1 MIPLA
6 DINRQDNEIK
16 KEIEEAIKKVLESGW
31 FILGK
36 ELENFEKEFAE
47 YCGKKFG
54 IGVGNGT
61 DAIFLALKA
70 FEIGNDDEVITVA
83 NTAIPTVSA
92 IVATGAKP
100 ILVDCGE
107 DYLIDVN
114 KIEEKI
120 NSKTKAIVPVHLYGQ
135 VCDMEKILELGEKY
149 DLNVIED
156 CAQAHGAELNGKKVP
171 IGKIGCF
178 SFYPSKNLGAYGDG
192 GMIITDDEKL
202 NEKLKLLRNYG
213 QTGIYSSIISGYNS
227 RLDEIQSAI
236 LRIKLKYLDK
246 WNKQRIEIAEEYNKK
261 LNCEKPKIAPNKKHI
276 FHLYVIRNK
285 KRDELIE
292 YLKSKEI
299 VTKIHYPIP
308 IHLQKGFE
316 FLGYVVGDF
325 PMGEKFSKEILS
337 LPMFPELKKEE
348 IEKVCEEINLF
359 NTTSSC

>member
-6 DINRQDNEIK
+6 DINRQDKEIK
-16 KEIEEAIKKVLESGW
+16 SEIELEIKRVLESGW

-54 IGVGNGT
+54 VGVGNGT
-61 DAIFLALKA
+61 DAIFLALKS
-70 FEIGNDDEVITVA
+70 FNIGIDDEVISVA
-83 NTAIPTVSA
+83 NTAIPTISA

-100 ILVDCGE
+100 VLVDCGE
-107 DYLIDVN
+107 DYLIDVE

-120 NSKTKAIVPVHLYGQ
+120 TPKTKAIIPVHLYGQ
-135 VCDMEKILELGEKY
+135 VCDMKKIFEIAKKYNLE
-149 DLNVIED
+149 VIED
-156 CAQAHGAELNGKKVP
+156 CAQAHGAELEGKKTP

-213 QTGIYSSIISGYNS
+213 QAGVYSSTIAGYNS
-227 RLDEIQSAI
+227 RLDEIQCAI
-236 LRIKLKYLDK
+236 LRTKLKYLNK
-246 WNKQRIEIAEEYNKK
+246 WNDQRIKIAKEYNRK
-261 LNCEKPKIAPNKKHI
+261 LNCEKPKIKQNAKHI

-285 KRDELIE
+285 ERNHLAE
-292 YLKSKEI
+292 YLKQKGI
-299 VTKIHYPIP
+299 TTKIHYPIP

-316 FLGYVVGDF
+316 FLGNVVGDF
-325 PMGEKFSKEILS
+325 PNSEKLSEEILS
-337 LPMFPELKKEE
+337 LPMFPGLTSEE
-348 IEKVCEEINLF
+348 IEMVCKEINEF
-359 NTTSSC
+359 VKSQN